1 MQQGPSGT
9 KVPTF
14 GMCRTIT
21 SLSQRNRT
29 TKRAWGVGGERGGGG
44 GGEGGGVGTLCQ
56 LWLSLVAI
64 NLMKVKI

>member
-44 GGEGGGVGTLCQ
+44 GRNPLPTMAKFRGHKPYE
-56 LWLSLVAI
+56 SEDM
-64 NLMKVKI
+64 NF

>member
-44 GGEGGGVGTLCQ
+44 GVGTHCQ
-56 LWLSLVAI
+56 QWLSLVAI

>member
-44 GGEGGGVGTLCQ
+44 VGTLCQ